1 MYAIIECLLCKVF
14 KTMNV
19 DYVKY
24 SQWKQYR

>member
-1 MYAIIECLLCKVF
+1 
-14 KTMNV
+14 MNV